1 MSNMKRYAVI
11 YSVSRDIIV
20 EVNVPNGDSPYDY
33 AYDSVMT
40 QMHEDEFIDDQDYEE
55 IDPHDA
61 N

>member
-1 MSNMKRYAVI
+1 MKRYAVI

-20 EVNVPNGDSPYDY
+20 EVNVPNGESPYDY
-33 AYDSVMT
+33 AHDSILLEMR
-40 QMHEDEFIDDQDYEE
+40 EDEFIDDQDFEE